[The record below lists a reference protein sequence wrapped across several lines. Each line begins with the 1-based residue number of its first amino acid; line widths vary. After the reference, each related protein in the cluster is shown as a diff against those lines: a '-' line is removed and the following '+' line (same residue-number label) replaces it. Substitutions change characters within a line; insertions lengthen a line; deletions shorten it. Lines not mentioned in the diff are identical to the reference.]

1 MHTASLETE
10 NKPNSAS
17 IIMERRLYMTNR
29 EYVNSLDNQDFAH
42 WIFDRVYHWPGMD
55 GLLEWLDT
63 ERND

>member
-1 MHTASLETE
+1 
-10 NKPNSAS
+10 
-17 IIMERRLYMTNR
+17 MTNR